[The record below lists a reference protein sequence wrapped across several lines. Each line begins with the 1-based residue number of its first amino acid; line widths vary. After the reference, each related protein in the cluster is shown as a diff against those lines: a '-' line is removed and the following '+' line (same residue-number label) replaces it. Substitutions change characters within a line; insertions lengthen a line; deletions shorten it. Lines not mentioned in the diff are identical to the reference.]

1 MFNYKPGPPVQK
13 ETSVKMQIGPGLY
26 LLSPF
31 HHLPQTCDTMT
42 RWIIITIIIVMWPC
56 ITMIILPC
64 YVKSLFVYP
73 QTPTQTG
80 VETLK
85 LALKHWSL
93 KILTYIRYHNLIM
106 LPSNHLPMG

>member
-1 MFNYKPGPPVQK
+1 
-13 ETSVKMQIGPGLY
+13 
-26 LLSPF
+26 
-31 HHLPQTCDTMT
+31 MT
-42 RWIIITIIIVMWPC
+42 RWITITIIIVMWPS

-64 YVKSLFVYP
+64 YVKSLFVCP

-85 LALKHWSL
+85 LALKDRSL
-93 KILTYIRYHNLIM
+93 ILTYIRYHNLIM